1 MPQHG
6 LSQKR
11 DVANPTYIS
20 FVDGKAFRPP
30 EFAVDKRR
38 VKLQS
43 EAIVNS
49 VTDDE
54 LRDRTFQSLSG
65 GIGNLTIVELKR
77 AEIGEL
83 LGDGGVEPA
92 HGNFLLRHRFQL
104 RGVAAAEIA
113 SAASQWK
120 NCQREKTQPQQ
131 HRACFTQGG
140 RSRQPARFCKKW
152 THSV

>member
-11 DVANPTYIS
+11 DVANPTHIS
-20 FVDGKAFRPP
+20 FVDGKGFRPAEIP
-30 EFAVDKRR
+30 VNKRR

-120 NCQREKTQPQQ
+120 NCQRESENPQVA
-131 HRACFTQGG
+131 HD
-140 RSRQPARFCKKW
+140 
-152 THSV
+152 